1 MKTIP
6 RRISTGVDKSE
17 LFYKLQR
24 EVDNYL
30 GLCNNGFERDN
41 AIVFLEQDLRKYGY
55 FINKYGC
62 LQDISSGV
70 YS

>member
-6 RRISTGVDKSE
+6 RSE

-30 GLCNNGFERDN
+30 GLCNGSERDN

-55 FINKYGC
+55 FINEYGC